1 MTNRDGRQLYAE
13 VKELVTKARKLHT
26 DHNNH
31 QIGQLAKQLRELL
44 REYAKLRPLLPD
56 RCFSLILFQTL
67 RFPQE
72 LEWLPAFMKWAGLQ
86 SFRAEDYRAQPGPN
100 DKPFEP
106 LIETA
111 ARKVAKIAL
120 DSNDVSHKEL
130 AIQLIDQAL
139 DKAEIQAGN
148 WLSYRKALLLH
159 SLGQIEEAKQLLI
172 SFVKDNRNQY
182 WAWHALAKV
191 VGDSDRSLA
200 LALCAKACLTCHD
213 LNFGVNVFFDLSR
226 LAAAQGQTQLA
237 KWAATQAFTIRNN
250 NRWQIPQS
258 LRELLNADWYAHG
271 GILSD
276 PDEVLTSIAANAEQ
290 VIWSSCPRYDANYLD
305 IFTTANGKQ
314 MAKFGLFYQGNCQ
327 EISGSARDLLH
338 NLNLVLGEPVTVTVD
353 HSGDRLT
360 AVVVKKR
367 DGGQPFDQL
376 ERLDGIL
383 DNHGEGKAFVYLNP
397 HQHCTVAYADFPRIQ
412 MVRPGTPLEVICAR
426 YRERINP
433 YKLVTSTF
441 VENANICL
449 RIGTLSR
456 HSKGFGFV
464 EDVFVSPN
472 LAEPL
477 QEGQIYTFI
486 CVKKMNRKK
495 NKLGWTAIALVI

>member
-1 MTNRDGRQLYAE
+1 MTNRDGRQLHAE

-26 DHNNH
+26 DRNNH
-31 QIGQLAKQLRELL
+31 QIGQLANQLRELL
-44 REYAKLRPLLPD
+44 REYAKLHPPRPD
-56 RCFSLILFQTL
+56 FYFSLILFQTL

-72 LEWLPAFMKWAGLQ
+72 LEWLPAFMKWGGLQ
-86 SFRAEDYRAQPGPN
+86 SFRADDYRAKPGLN
-100 DKPFEP
+100 DKVFEP
-106 LIETA
+106 LVETA

-120 DSNDVSHKEL
+120 ESNDVSHQEF

-139 DKAEIQAGN
+139 DQAEIQASN

-159 SLGQIEEAKQLLI
+159 SLGQIEEAKELLI

-271 GILSD
+271 GNLSD
-276 PDEVLTSIAANAEQ
+276 PDEVLTSIAADAEQ
-290 VIWSSCPRYDANYLD
+290 VIWSSCPRYDANYLG

-314 MAKFGLFYQGNCQ
+314 LAKFGLFDQGNCQ
-327 EISGSARDLLH
+327 EISGSARELLK
-338 NLNLVLGEPVTVTVD
+338 NLNIVLGEPVTVTVD
-353 HSGDRLT
+353 NSGDRLT

-376 ERLDGIL
+376 ERLYGIL
-383 DNHGEGKAFVYLNP
+383 DNHGEGKAFIYLNP
-397 HQHCTVAYADFPRIQ
+397 EQHCTVAYADFPQIQ
-412 MVRPGTPLEVICAR
+412 MVLPGTALEVICAR
-426 YRERINP
+426 HRERINL
-433 YKLVTSTF
+433 YKFGQTTF
-441 VENANICL
+441 VENANICI
-449 RIGTLSR
+449 RIGTLR
-456 HSKGFGFV
+456 LHYKGFGFV
-464 EDVFVSPN
+464 EDVFVPPN

-477 QEGQIYTFI
+477 QEGKNFEFI
-486 CVKKMNRKK
+486 CVKKIDRKK
-495 NKLGWTAIALVI
+495 NKLSWTAIALAL